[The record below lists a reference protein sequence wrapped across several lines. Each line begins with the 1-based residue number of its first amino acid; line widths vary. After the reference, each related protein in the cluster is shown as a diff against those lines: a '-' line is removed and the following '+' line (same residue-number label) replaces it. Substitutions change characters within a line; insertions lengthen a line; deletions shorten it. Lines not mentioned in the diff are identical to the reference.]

1 MKGGMKNMNLS
12 NLLRKE
18 NTVCFNKP
26 VKVSVRN
33 DASNTELFC
42 LNCYKQALISIRGS
56 TFAVASSLAS

>member
-42 LNCYKQALISIRGS
+42 LNCYKH
-56 TFAVASSLAS
+56 